1 VAHQPDLAIVRVR
14 GYKVAMTL
22 YELLLFIHV
31 AATIVWIGA
40 GLFSLVL
47 ALGYDK
53 DSDEAALLRFAKDQ
67 ERLAPRLFI
76 PASLV
81 VVLMGIA
88 LVMESDAWGF
98 DQLWIVLGLVG
109 FAATFVTGLFMLK
122 PASERLGRDM
132 EAAGGRL
139 TPQLRVDLRKLIVK
153 ARVDYVVLTLVVFDM
168 VVKPTGDDPAVLIAM
183 AVVLIA
189 GIAYILARL
198 RAIEAE
204 AAGAPAPA

>member
-1 VAHQPDLAIVRVR
+1 
-14 GYKVAMTL
+14 
-22 YELLLFIHV
+22 
-31 AATIVWIGA
+31 
-40 GLFSLVL
+40 
-47 ALGYDK
+47 
-53 DSDEAALLRFAKDQ
+53 
-67 ERLAPRLFI
+67 
-76 PASLV
+76 
-81 VVLMGIA
+81 
-88 LVMESDAWGF
+88 MESDAWGF

-122 PASERLGRDM
+122 PSSERLGRDM

-198 RAIEAE
+198 RAIDAE

>member
-1 VAHQPDLAIVRVR
+1 
-14 GYKVAMTL
+14 MTL
-22 YELLLFIHV
+22 YELLLFVHI

-40 GLFSLVL
+40 GFFSLVL

-81 VVLMGIA
+81 VVLVGIA
-88 LVMESDAWGF
+88 LVVESEAWTF
-98 DQLWIVLGLVG
+98 DQLWIVLGLAG
-109 FAATFVTGLFMLK
+109 FAATFVTGLFIIK
-122 PASERLGRDM
+122 PSSERLGRDM

-139 TPQLRVDLRKLIVK
+139 TARLRVDLRKLIVK
-153 ARVDYVVLTLVVFDM
+153 ARVDYIVLTLVVFDM
-168 VVKPTGDDPAVLIAM
+168 VVKPTGDDAGVLIAM
-183 AVVLIA
+183 AVVLLG
-189 GIAYILARL
+189 GIAYIAARL
-198 RAIEAE
+198 RAIDAE

>member
-1 VAHQPDLAIVRVR
+1 
-14 GYKVAMTL
+14 MTL
-22 YELLLFIHV
+22 YELLLFIHIG
-31 AATIVWIGA
+31 ATIIWIGA
-40 GLFSLVL
+40 GFLSLVL
-47 ALGYDK
+47 AIGYDK
-53 DSDEAALLRFAKDQ
+53 DSDEPALLRFMKDQ
-67 ERLAPRLFI
+67 ERLALRLFV

-88 LVMESDAWGF
+88 LVIESDAWSF

-109 FAATFVTGLFMLK
+109 FAATFVTGVMIMK
-122 PASERLGRDM
+122 PGTEKLGAEM

-139 TPQLRVDLRKLIVK
+139 TDHIQIGIRKLMVK
-153 ARVDYVVLTLVVFDM
+153 ARVDYLVLTLVVFDM
-168 VVKPTGDDPAVLIAM
+168 VVKPTGDDTAVLIAM

-198 RAIEAE
+198 RAIDAE